1 MIKKLFKRFTRA
13 PVRAVAVLL
22 FAAVISM
29 IICALQASNEAE
41 VRNYEEAYQAVP
53 VTVTVTNPSGSD
65 PDTIRSWV
73 LDIFT
78 DEEPVKFYDVSSAKD
93 GLDAIDKKPQEP
105 TAVLSL
111 SEYVKDVKIKLSQ
124 HIDTI
129 NGTSYNRGSWSYLIG
144 IPSLS
149 CEKQLLPEYGCE
161 IKWYEGYDESIFE
174 SDEPVCLIPESKA
187 TKRFYDNGN
196 GETNLYFVGYGG
208 EMVPRLDEN
217 GEQVIINGYP
227 VLDYKETEYN
237 CSLKIVGTY
246 TSGDEKSIYCS
257 ISILKQVCDELNFE
271 PNVDG
276 ISATLADNSR
286 LAEFKEKASPYF
298 LEPSP
303 ATEQIRWG
311 FFANNW
317 YNEFYDY
324 ALDIADENLFDLSAI
339 LQESIKFNHTVTV
352 FVVILSVVAG
362 FLVGF
367 LMVRRRK
374 RDILLM
380 RMVGE
385 SNARVYVGF
394 VLEQMICII
403 LGIAIGGAYYMWNPM
418 DKLAI
423 FAIAYFVALS
433 FALVIFMRRNLLT
446 TIKEDE

>member
-1 MIKKLFKRFTRA
+1 MIKKTLTTLKRA

-29 IICALQASNEAE
+29 IICSLQASNEAE
-41 VRNYEEAYQAVP
+41 VCHYEEAYQAVP

-174 SDEPVCLIPESKA
+174 SDKPVCLIPESKA
-187 TKRFYDNGN
+187 TNKFYDNGN
-196 GETNLYFVGYGG
+196 GETNLYFIGYGG
-208 EMVPRLDEN
+208 GMVPRLDEN
-217 GEQVIINGYP
+217 GEQVIIYGYP
-227 VLDYKETEYN
+227 VYDYVQTEYS
-237 CSLKIVGTY
+237 CLLKIVGTY
-246 TSGDEKSIYCS
+246 TKGDEKSIYCS
-257 ISILKQVCDELNFE
+257 IPILKQVCAELNDE
-271 PNVDG
+271 PQVDG

-286 LAEFKEKASPYF
+286 LAEFKEKANPYF

-311 FFANNW
+311 FYANYW
-317 YNEFYDY
+317 YCEFYDY
-324 ALDIADENLFDLSAI
+324 ALDIDDDTLFDLAAI
-339 LQESIKFNHTVTV
+339 LEDSIKFNRTVTLI
-352 FVVILSVVAG
+352 VVALSVIAG

-380 RMVGE
+380 RMIGE

-394 VLEQMICII
+394 ALEQMICII
-403 LGIAIGGAYYMWNPM
+403 LGIVIGGAYYMWNPM
-418 DKLAI
+418 DKLILFAIVYFAALTLALAI
-423 FAIAYFVALS
+423 FMSKKLIK
-433 FALVIFMRRNLLT
+433 N
-446 TIKEDE
+446 IKEDE